1 MLYKSEITSVSS
13 LGKILTNLSV
23 TQTESGDIALKMDM
37 CCCLLFAAWGREEE
51 VTNTRSCVK
60 FWSCGKP
67 LRLLNSQKGKT
78 LSISQQWIH
87 QRCPALLIFH
97 CAALGQ
103 CKNIRVEIYCAILW
117 QTEIPGSSALAS
129 SDLLS
134 VGLMCVST
142 FWTTGVY
149 DICGW
154 IAQSWDVSC
163 TPNSFV
169 WFFSTSLAFVV
180 FIAQSWN
187 RKECRNLEV
196 LQVCGLYVV
205 TLLNLHL
212 YLSVM

>member
-1 MLYKSEITSVSS
+1 MSS
-13 LGKILTNLSV
+13 LGKILTNLLV
-23 TQTESGDIALKMDM
+23 TQIESGDIALKMDM
-37 CCCLLFAAWGREEE
+37 YCCSLFAAWGREEE
-51 VTNTRSCVK
+51 VTNTRSSVK

-134 VGLMCVST
+134 VGLHVCLHFLNDWCVRYLWLDCPELGCFLHTQLFCVFFFFVHLLLLLST
-142 FWTTGVY
+142 LPGAGTK
-149 DICGW
+149 I
-154 IAQSWDVSC
+154 
-163 TPNSFV
+163 
-169 WFFSTSLAFVV
+169 
-180 FIAQSWN
+180 
-187 RKECRNLEV
+187 
-196 LQVCGLYVV
+196 
-205 TLLNLHL
+205 
-212 YLSVM
+212 